1 MSDLKLLAQDNLLA
15 YCSLINE
22 NYQFPGH
29 LVRIAKILQA
39 VERGELKRVI
49 ITIPPRHGKSMLC
62 SQFFPAWYLGRNPG
76 KYLITAT
83 YGQELSDDFGR
94 KIRDQFQAPEFHAVF
109 PECILDSRTHAAN
122 RMTTS
127 EGGSYFGVGA
137 GGPITGRGAHL
148 LLIDDPVKN
157 REDADS
163 EAMREKLWQWYLS
176 VAYTRLMPNGAI
188 VVIMTRWHED
198 DMVGRLLNL
207 NAHEN
212 WTVVNLPAL
221 SMHDEPLWPEAYTYE
236 ALNNIRKSMDAGGR
250 IYDWHCLY
258 QQEPIP
264 EEGIIFKPDWMPSGQ
279 AKEYAAIMVAVDPA
293 ISMKDEADETAVCV
307 GGLAYGNPSII
318 HEIET
323 LYGHWDFRT
332 QIQMIE
338 LINAKYKPQLI
349 GIEDVAYQK
358 VLIEECQRRNLPV
371 AAIKCVKDKVARA
384 MSVSHFFAQGR
395 VRVNTP
401 KLKQQLL
408 GFRGK
413 DEKNDLADAMI
424 HLVGLIRDYTM
435 ERMEKKEDRYSGLSP
450 QQAWLRN
457 AEDEIKKRDHNKFE
471 NGFVDE
477 FSDSTITGDPD
488 FY

>member
-1 MSDLKLLAQDNLLA
+1 MTSLQTLASENLLA

-62 SQFFPAWYLGRNPG
+62 STYFPAWYLGRNPE

-83 YGQELSDDFGR
+83 YGQELSEDFGR
-94 KIRDQFQAPEFHAVF
+94 KVRDQVLSEEFAAIFPNCEVDKRTQAV
-109 PECILDSRTHAAN
+109 C
-122 RMTTS
+122 RMDTKS
-127 EGGSYFGVGA
+127 GGTYFGVGV
-137 GGPITGRGAHL
+137 GGPATGRGAHL

-157 REDADS
+157 REEADS
-163 EAMREKLWQWYLS
+163 EAMREKLWRWYLA
-176 VAYTRLMPNGAI
+176 VAMIRLQPKGAI

-198 DMVGRLLNL
+198 DLVGRLLTL
-207 NAHEN
+207 NKNEN
-212 WTVVNLPAL
+212 WTVINLQAL
-221 SMHDEPLWPEAYTYE
+221 GPGETPLWPEAYDKA
-236 ALNNIRKSMDAGGR
+236 ALLNIKQSMIDGGR
-250 IYDWHCLY
+250 EYDWHCLY

-264 EEGIIFKPDWMPSGQ
+264 EEGIIFKPDWMPPGQ

-307 GGLAYGNPSII
+307 GGLAYGNPSTI

-338 LINAKYKPQLI
+338 LVNAKYKPQLI
-349 GIEDVAYQK
+349 GIEDVAYQR
-358 VLIEECQRRNLPV
+358 VLIEECQRRGLPV
-371 AAIKCVKDKVARA
+371 AAIKTVKDKVARA
-384 MSVSHFFAQGR
+384 MSVSHLFAQGR

-424 HLVGLIRDYTM
+424 HLIGLIRDYTM
-435 ERMEKKEDRYSGLSP
+435 ERMEKKEDRYKDLTP
-450 QQAWLRN
+450 QQAWFRA
-457 AEDEIKKRDHNKFE
+457 AEDEIKKRDHNRFE

-477 FSDSTITGDPD
+477 FADSTITGDPE